1 MLGRVCLFFCL
12 STGRNVIQ
20 QVSSAMYVAP
30 DFRPFLNCKMTP
42 LERSAV
48 GRVLSPNPRC
58 CSRYRQPTR
67 KRGRPI
73 RFQLGPGFPAASGVS
88 VIGRRVT
95 VRGRGQWEAP
105 GLGFTG
111 GSRSLRRA
119 SDRPFS
125 RGHSEPWLEVFVIHF
140 KALRK
145 SPEATKLSS
154 ALMSCMHVIHRS
166 LAHCV
171 H

>member
-1 MLGRVCLFFCL
+1 MQCTLL
-12 STGRNVIQ
+12 
-20 QVSSAMYVAP
+20 
-30 DFRPFLNCKMTP
+30 RPFLNCKMTLWKGP
-42 LERSAV
+42 RSDACFLRTR
-48 GRVLSPNPRC
+48 GAARVIV
-58 CSRYRQPTR
+58 SRYRQPAR

-73 RFQLGPGFPAASGVS
+73 RFQLSPGFPAASGAS

-154 ALMSCMHVIHRS
+154 ALISCMHVIHRS